1 MAAVFVCFPGLFV
14 RLFIE
19 DTETVAYG
27 MRFLRGMAL
36 SVPLL
41 GVDFLS
47 VGVFQAVGMGKQALI
62 FALLRKIVLEIP
74 FLYLL
79 NRLFPLY
86 GIAYA
91 QAAAELIMAIAAVV
105 VLSRFLKRAQSELD
119 APAARL

>member
-1 MAAVFVCFPGLFV
+1 M

-19 DTETVAYG
+19 DAETLSYG
-27 MRFLRGMAL
+27 MRFLRGMSLA
-36 SVPLL
+36 VPVL
-41 GVDFLS
+41 GVDFLA

-79 NRLFPLY
+79 NGLFPLY

-91 QAAAELIMAIAAVV
+91 QAAAELVMAIAAVL
-105 VLSRFLKRAQSELD
+105 VLARFLKRAESE
-119 APAARL
+119 AAGALKM